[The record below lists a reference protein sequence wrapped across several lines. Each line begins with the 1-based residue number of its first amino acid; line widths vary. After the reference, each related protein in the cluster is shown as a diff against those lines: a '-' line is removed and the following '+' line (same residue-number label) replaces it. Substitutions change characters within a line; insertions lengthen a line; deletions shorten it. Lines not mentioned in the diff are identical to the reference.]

1 MEGGGFTSSSAG
13 RFRRVIGGSKGLE
26 RSVVVKSSGRGGE
39 DVGTSDGRGRER
51 FEEEVE
57 ASKRWVGFDDEMVI
71 VLKESG
77 RGTQALMVYDF
88 T

>member
-1 MEGGGFTSSSAG
+1 MFVFGLGFG
-13 RFRRVIGGSKGLE
+13 LEEIGGDKTDKRRERELE
-26 RSVVVKSSGRGGE
+26 RY
-39 DVGTSDGRGRER
+39 
-51 FEEEVE
+51 EEEVE

-77 RGTQALMVYDF
+77 GGTQALMVYDF